1 MKLVIER
8 SELLKALN
16 HVTSVVERRTTIP
29 ILSNIL
35 LRASGGMLR
44 FNATDLEREVSE
56 ETAADVIQDGT
67 TTVPA
72 HMLHDIVRKLP
83 DGAQVELAR
92 DAERERISL
101 TSGQSRFALQI
112 LVAEDFPDLAA
123 GEMSHQFTMPAH
135 ELRRLID
142 RTRFAISTEETRY
155 YLNGI
160 YLHVAKSASGVDM
173 LRAVATDGHRLAQA
187 ELAVP
192 PGATGMPG
200 VIVPRKTVHELHRLL
215 EDGGKE
221 VSIGISSTK
230 VRFEIGPITL
240 TSKLIDGQFPDYA
253 RVIPQNNDKEL
264 RVSNAEFMSAVDR
277 VSTIASERGR
287 AVKLNLTENRL
298 TLSVTNPEGGSATE
312 EIAVEYTNEPLE
324 IGFNARYLLDIAGQL
339 ESDHAIFLL
348 ADPGSPTVVRDS
360 EDDGAL
366 YVLMPMRV

>member
-8 SELLKALN
+8 GELLKALN

-35 LRASGGMLR
+35 MRAAGGALR

-56 ETAADVIQDGT
+56 ETTAEVLSDGT
-67 TTVPA
+67 ITVPA

-83 DGAQVELAR
+83 DGAQVSLER
-92 DAERERISL
+92 DAEKERVAL
-101 TSGQSRFALQI
+101 ASGQSRFALQT
-112 LVAEDFPDLAA
+112 LPAEDFPDIAA
-123 GEMSHQFTMPAH
+123 GEMSHHFSIPAH

-160 YLHVAKSASGVDM
+160 YLHVAKSESGGDM

-187 ELAVP
+187 EMVMP
-192 PGATGMPG
+192 QGAEGMPG
-200 VIVPRKTVHELHRLL
+200 VIVPRKTVHELQRLL
-215 EDGGKE
+215 EDGSAE
-221 VSIGISSTK
+221 VNVGISTTK

-253 RVIPQNNDKEL
+253 RVIPKGNDKEL
-264 RVSNAEFMSAVDR
+264 RVSNAEFMAAVDR

-287 AVKLNLTENRL
+287 AVKLNLESDRL
-298 TLSVTNPEGGSATE
+298 VLSVNNPEGGSATE
-312 EIAVEYTNEPLE
+312 ELAVNYQADPIE
-324 IGFNARYLLDIAGQL
+324 IGFNARYLLDIAQQL
-339 ESDHAIFLL
+339 ESDQAIFLL
-348 ADPGSPTVVRDS
+348 ADPGAPTMVRDS